1 MLISPVIPMISLY
14 RLPHGQ
20 YGYNGHVINLP
31 QDVASFVNTLPRH
44 PNDLDIIVVRQQ
56 NSSESHHDFHVR
68 RSKVI
73 CALQWLIANNIY
85 FRNITI
91 DNAIISSLPQNS
103 NLTNVPTIIFPVD
116 QSDESDP
123 STHSEDP
130 YTADLSRTFVPG
142 LYQSRTEAENI
153 RQSLGNST
161 VMWPNQE
168 ENPINKFNMEGY
180 FTRAFP
186 TLFPT
191 GAAEFLAPRIHRIT
205 IGNYFKHLIMYDDG
219 RFAKHCRFRYFALN
233 TEMRWRALQTGR
245 IYVHQNPDFLLMNF
259 EIWLAMM
266 VTI

>member
-1 MLISPVIPMISLY
+1 MLISSVIPMISLY

-116 QSDESDP
+116 QSDESDQ

-142 LYQSRTEAENI
+142 LYQSRTEAENV
-153 RQSLGNST
+153 RRSLENST
-161 VMWPNQE
+161 VMWPNR
-168 ENPINKFNMEGY
+168 G
-180 FTRAFP
+180 
-186 TLFPT
+186 
-191 GAAEFLAPRIHRIT
+191 
-205 IGNYFKHLIMYDDG
+205 
-219 RFAKHCRFRYFALN
+219 
-233 TEMRWRALQTGR
+233 
-245 IYVHQNPDFLLMNF
+245 LMNL
-259 EIWLAMM
+259 IWRVILHVPFQHYFLQVLLNSWHLASIESLL
-266 VTI
+266 VIILST